1 MGKYCAKCGK
11 SIEEKKDKFCMI
23 IGKKNGK
30 IFEFECFH
38 YECWKSFFA
47 KSVMVKVGEIFGKK
61 SKVTS

>member
-1 MGKYCAKCGK
+1 MVKFCAKCKKG
-11 SIEEKKDKFCMI
+11 INEDKDKFCMI

-47 KSVMVKVGEIFGKK
+47 KSVMVKVGEIFGKR
-61 SKVTS
+61 TP